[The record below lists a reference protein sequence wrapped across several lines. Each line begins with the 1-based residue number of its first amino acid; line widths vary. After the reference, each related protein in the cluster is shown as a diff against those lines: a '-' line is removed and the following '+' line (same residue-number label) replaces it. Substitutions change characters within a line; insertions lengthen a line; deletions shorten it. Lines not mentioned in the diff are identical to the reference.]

1 MEVLSRKSENVAE
14 EKTCRL
20 FSFLPYSLWRDLQQ
34 IISCLSLS
42 RRLTCLLPLCAIW
55 GQATMMHTA
64 QRWHTQ
70 WENTLIS
77 ARLNFTLEDSRSI
90 YSLLNVPKNA
100 LNTCWWKDWKRT
112 LTWSSDTGMT
122 TEFSHSLYSIH
133 FLWIPFMRNQIK
145 ANRLGHQIK
154 AIT

>member
-1 MEVLSRKSENVAE
+1 MPLLKLPTCLLLWKYSPESQRMWLRRKPAGCFLSCHTVCDATFSKSSPVSVSAE
-14 EKTCRL
+14 
-20 FSFLPYSLWRDLQQ
+20 Q
-34 IISCLSLS
+34 
-42 RRLTCLLPLCAIW
+42 RLTCLLPLCAIW
-55 GQATMMHTA
+55 GQAMMMHAA

-100 LNTCWWKDWKRT
+100 LDTCWWKDWKRT

-133 FLWIPFMRNQIK
+133 FLWIPFMRN
-145 ANRLGHQIK
+145 
-154 AIT
+154 